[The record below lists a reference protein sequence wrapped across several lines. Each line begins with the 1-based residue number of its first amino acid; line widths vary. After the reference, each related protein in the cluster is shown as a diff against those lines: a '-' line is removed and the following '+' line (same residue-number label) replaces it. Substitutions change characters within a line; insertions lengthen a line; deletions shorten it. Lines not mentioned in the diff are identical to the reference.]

1 MKLQFLGGGNLTV
14 MKRREEPTTEAL
26 QQEVIQSSHTADLK
40 QWGEG
45 GKQDDLTQQLL
56 TYTL

>member
-26 QQEVIQSSHTADLK
+26 QQEIIQSSHTDLK
-40 QWGEG
+40 QWGED